1 MKFSEFLNEAKKKE
15 KPPVVF
21 VDPDENISL
30 PPDTVATLQRT
41 INKFAKDLD
50 KDYRSAIEL
59 VNDAFEYLSV
69 PIPLAGLNN
78 RWQQYTALIS
88 HAIRE
93 LYDARGSNSLTTI

>member
-1 MKFSEFLNEAKKKE
+1 MKFSQYLSEAKKQE
-15 KPPVVF
+15 KPPTVF
-21 VDPDENISL
+21 VDPDENIEF
-30 PPDTVATLQRT
+30 PPDTYSTIQRT

-69 PIPLAGLNN
+69 PIPLANLNN
-78 RWQQYTALIS
+78 RWKQYTALIS

-93 LYDARGSNSLTTI
+93 LYDARGPNSLTTI